1 MKVCQS
7 CGIPLTDKN
16 RGTNDDLSSSK
27 EYCRFCYEQGEFVIP
42 NLTLDM
48 QMDRLANMAIERMKM
63 PESEAR
69 QMAEK
74 VLPGLKRWTV
84 K

>member
-1 MKVCQS
+1 MNVCQS
-7 CGIPLTDKN
+7 CGMPLHEKN
-16 RGTNDDLSSSK
+16 KGTNDDLSLSD
-27 EYCRFCYEQGEFVIP
+27 EYCSYCYEQGEFVIP

-48 QMDRLANMAIERMKM
+48 QIDKLANMAIERMKM

-69 QMAEK
+69 QMAEE
-74 VLPGLKRWTV
+74 VLPSLKRWTI